1 MQANIIIYREGT
13 VLDAALMENNSWF
26 PAEDAQ
32 GNFAGII
39 MTKALVIYLN
49 KKLDTQSQRN
59 QAVLENLPNG
69 ILAINV
75 EGKIEIVN
83 KAACRLLDVDKGIIG
98 KSISEIVP
106 ESNLLDIIESG
117 LTQYGH
123 KIELNGHTLIT
134 NRSPIICDN
143 NISGAIAVFQDI
155 TDLENISHQL
165 ASVKQLNLDLDAIIE
180 SSYDGIAISDH
191 EGRGIRIN
199 QAHARLTGLDA
210 SHFIGQHIDDL
221 FEKGIFQY
229 ESITIKALRE
239 RRTITSVQKICTT
252 GKQVL
257 VTSNPIFD
265 IEGNVSRVVSNV
277 RDISELHKLN
287 EELRESKL
295 LATRYETELSQLM
308 LARLKKDKI
317 IVESP
322 GMMKL
327 FNLAIRTA
335 RTDSTVL
342 LLGESGVGK
351 EVLSRVIH
359 NTSNRAISGSFI
371 QINCGAIP
379 ENLLESELF
388 GYEAGAF
395 TGANPHGKPGMF
407 ELANLGTLLLDEIG
421 DLSANLQVKLLRVL
435 QEHEVYRLGGTKPI
449 KLDVRIIS
457 ATNRNIWER
466 VQEGAFREDL
476 FYRLN
481 VLPIE
486 IPPLRE
492 RKEDILPLIM
502 HFIHLYN
509 EKYGVE
515 KRLDPKAIPILEAY
529 SWPGNVRELQ
539 NVLERLLVIT
549 EEELVQPLQVQIQ
562 LAKFKTK
569 FNSPITVNEIIPIQQ
584 AKEMLEKEL
593 IIMAF
598 DCYPSI
604 RKAAEVLGL
613 DHSNVMRKAIKYGIK
628 K

>member
-1 MQANIIIYREGT
+1 
-13 VLDAALMENNSWF
+13 
-26 PAEDAQ
+26 
-32 GNFAGII
+32 
-39 MTKALVIYLN
+39 
-49 KKLDTQSQRN
+49 
-59 QAVLENLPNG
+59 
-69 ILAINV
+69 
-75 EGKIEIVN
+75 
-83 KAACRLLDVDKGIIG
+83 
-98 KSISEIVP
+98 
-106 ESNLLDIIESG
+106 
-117 LTQYGH
+117 
-123 KIELNGHTLIT
+123 
-134 NRSPIICDN
+134 
-143 NISGAIAVFQDI
+143 
-155 TDLENISHQL
+155 
-165 ASVKQLNLDLDAIIE
+165 
-180 SSYDGIAISDH
+180 
-191 EGRGIRIN
+191 N

-210 SHFIGQHIDDL
+210 SHFIGQNIDDL

-239 RRTITSVQKICTT
+239 GRTITSVQKISTT

-265 IEGNVSRVVSNV
+265 IEGNVSRVVNNV
-277 RDISELHKLN
+277 RDISELHELN

-295 LATRYETELSQLM
+295 LATRYQTELSLLM
-308 LARLKKDKI
+308 LERLKKDKI

-322 GMMKL
+322 GMMKI

-335 RTDSTVL
+335 QTDATVL

-359 NTSNRAISGSFI
+359 NTSNRAARGSFI

-388 GYEAGAF
+388 GYEHGAF

-407 ELANLGTLLLDEIG
+407 ELAHLGTLLLDEIG
-421 DLSANLQVKLLRVL
+421 DLSASLQVKLLRVL
-435 QEHEVYRLGGTKPI
+435 QEQEVYRLGGTKPI
-449 KLDVRIIS
+449 KLDVRIIA

-466 VQEGAFREDL
+466 VQAGTFREDL

-486 IPPLRE
+486 VPPLRE
-492 RKEDILPLIM
+492 RKEDILPLTM
-502 HFIHLYN
+502 HFILLYN
-509 EKYGVE
+509 EKYRVV

-539 NVLERLLVIT
+539 NVLERLLVVT
-549 EEELVQPLQVQIQ
+549 EEALIQPLQVQIQ
-562 LAKFKTK
+562 LSKFKTK
-569 FNSPITVNEIIPIQQ
+569 FNSPITVNEILPIQQ

-598 DCYPSI
+598 DSYPSI

-613 DHSNVMRKAIKYGIK
+613 DHSNVMRKALKYGIK